1 MSTLTERRSETAL
14 LTKTAVLLALA
25 LVFQIGFSAFAQPVV
40 GPLVNM
46 VLILAVLTVN
56 LGAAVTIGC
65 LTPLAAYMLG
75 IMPLLPVLPVI
86 MIGNLSLVLVFHR
99 FFQRNQWLAVL
110 SGALVK
116 FFVMALLI
124 RFIAF
129 TIFPGIP
136 TPIIAAFSLPQF
148 YTALVGGIMALII
161 YRYLPQKIVD

>member
-56 LGAAVTIGC
+56 PGAAVTIGC

-86 MIGNLSLVLVFHR
+86 MIGNLSLVLVFHG

-116 FFVMALLI
+116 FVVMALLI

-161 YRYLPQKIVD
+161 YRYLPQKNVD